1 MSGKSIAAA
10 ERAKIERIRAL
21 AQRCREL
28 SDMTAVPEVA
38 RELESIA
45 EALDSEAELVGEQHQ

>member
-1 MSGKSIAAA
+1 MSPKSIAVA

-28 SDMTAVPEVA
+28 SDMTAVPDVA

-45 EALDSEAELVGEQHQ
+45 EALDSEAELVGE

>member
-10 ERAKIERIRAL
+10 ERAKIERIRVL

-45 EALDSEAELVGEQHQ
+45 EALESEAELVGE